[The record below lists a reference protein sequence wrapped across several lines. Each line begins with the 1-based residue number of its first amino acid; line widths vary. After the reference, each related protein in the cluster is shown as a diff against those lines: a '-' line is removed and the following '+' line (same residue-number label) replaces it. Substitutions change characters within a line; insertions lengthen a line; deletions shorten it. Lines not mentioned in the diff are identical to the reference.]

1 MPTWISHLNEHDIIA
16 AAIVSVALAVLLA
29 GITLLLRAVRQGQSQ
44 ETVDRAIAERKRSDS
59 IAMGDHLPADAPA
72 GHLSSALGTAAT
84 LGARWG
90 AGRFGEALLAEEDRQ
105 LIDAAGYQDIA
116 RARAYFLFARVALG
130 MGLPVICLLGLG
142 NAGLPGSPLLTTVI
156 LIFFGFA
163 LGWMLPKW
171 SIKRHIAKRKLAA
184 AEELPLLID
193 LLRLLQGVGL
203 SVDQSLHVVVHEF
216 AEVMPVL
223 SGELEIAVDQHARGR
238 SREQSLLRLSN
249 GFDNDDLSA
258 ICRLIVQIDQ
268 HGGATQQPL
277 HHFSERLR
285 EQRKLD
291 LKEKTGKLT
300 VKMTGVMVLT
310 LMPALLIITGGAGFL
325 AVIRGLS
332 RMGGG

>member
-1 MPTWISHLNEHDIIA
+1 MPTWISHLNEQAFIA
-16 AAIVSVALAVLLA
+16 AAIVAVALAMLLVGA
-29 GITLLLRAVRQGQSQ
+29 ALLLRAIRQTQSQ
-44 ETVDRAIAERKRSDS
+44 QTVDKAIAERERSNS
-59 IAMGDHLPADAPA
+59 IAMGNPPLPDATA
-72 GHLSSALGTAAT
+72 GHLSNALGTAAM

-90 AGRFGEALLAEEDRQ
+90 AGRFAESLLAEEDRQ
-105 LIDAAGYQDIA
+105 LIDTAGYQDTA
-116 RARAYFLFARVALG
+116 RARAYFLFSRVALG
-130 MGLPVICLLGLG
+130 IGLPVIFLLGLG
-142 NAGLPGSPLLTTVI
+142 NAGLPGSPLLSTAI

-171 SIKRHIAKRKLAA
+171 IVKRHIAKRKLAV
-184 AEELPLLID
+184 AEELPLFID

-223 SGELEIAVDQHARGR
+223 SGELKIAVDQYARGR
-238 SREQSLLRLSN
+238 TREQSLLRLSN
-249 GFDNDDLSA
+249 GFENDDLSA